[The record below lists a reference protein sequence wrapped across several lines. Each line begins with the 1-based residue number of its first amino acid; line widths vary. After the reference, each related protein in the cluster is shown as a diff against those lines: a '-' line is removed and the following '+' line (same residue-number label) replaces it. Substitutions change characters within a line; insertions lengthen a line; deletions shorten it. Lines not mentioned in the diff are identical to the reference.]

1 MSEHGLSR
9 RTLLRTAGAMA
20 GLGALQRIA
29 PAYAWTNGLLF
40 GGADQGTSAVDLTVA
55 AREFNVNGKMGRA
68 VMLNGSI
75 PGPLLRFRE
84 GTEAVIRV
92 RNDLRED
99 TSIHW
104 HGLIL
109 PNEMD
114 GVPGVT
120 FAGIKPGETFEYR
133 IPIRQYGT
141 YWYHSH
147 SAGQEQLGVYGPMI
161 LDPAGPDPIQ
171 ADREYVVMLSDWS
184 FMRPMEIVRKLKQS
198 SNYFNYQRLT
208 GAQALS
214 RENLQMFAKMRMDR
228 SDILDVT
235 GALYTYLMN
244 GLPSSENWTG
254 LFKPGERVR
263 LRFIN
268 GSAMTIFDV
277 RIPGLKMTVVQAYG
291 QNVHPV
297 EVDEFR
303 FAAGETYDV
312 IVEPTEDMAYTVFAE
327 SMDRSDFVRGTL
339 APRLGMSAAVPER
352 RKRPLRTM
360 TDMGMDMEGMGGMEG
375 MPGMDKGSMPG
386 MDMGG
391 AKKPAAP
398 SGGNMPGMKMHPTKS
413 GGDMGGMKMP
423 PSKSGGDMAGMKMPP
438 AKPSGGGMQ
447 GHDMAGMKMPPAQ
460 TTTPAGGA
468 NHAAPQGGHEGMV
481 MGSRNLGPAGI
492 PAIAAGMVTHGP
504 DRHGPANSM
513 VPMMTKSRLSEPG
526 TGLEDA
532 GHRVL
537 VYTDLMNVEP
547 FYDQRPPTR
556 EIELHLTGSMERYIW
571 SINGK
576 KYSEDPTPIRLRY
589 GERVRLTMVND
600 TMMEHP
606 MHLHGMWMILEN
618 GHGANQ
624 PRVHTIIVKPAERL
638 SVLVTADAVGPWAYH
653 CHQLYHMEL
662 GMFRVFEV
670 TAEGAR

>member
-1 MSEHGLSR
+1 
-9 RTLLRTAGAMA
+9 MA

-29 PAYAWTNGLLF
+29 PAYAWANGLVSANA
-40 GGADQGTSAVDLTVA
+40 GQGTSAVDLTVSA
-55 AREFNVNGKMGRA
+55 KEFMVNGKMGHA

-84 GTEAVIRV
+84 GTEGVIRV
-92 RNDLRED
+92 RNELREL
-99 TSIHW
+99 TSVHW
-104 HGLIL
+104 HGILL

-120 FAGIKPGETFEYR
+120 FGGIKPGTTFEYR
-133 IPIRQYGT
+133 IPFKQYGT

-147 SAGQEQLGVYGPMI
+147 SPGQEQLGVYGPLI
-161 LDPAGPDPIQ
+161 LDPAGPDPVEY
-171 ADREYVVMLSDWS
+171 DREYVVMLSDWS
-184 FMRPMEIVRKLKQS
+184 FMHPMDIVRKLKQ
-198 SNYFNYQRLT
+198 NGGYFNYQRQT
-208 GAQALS
+208 GAKSLS
-214 RENLQMFAKMRMDR
+214 PENLKMWNRMRMDP

-244 GLPSSENWTG
+244 GLPSADNWTG
-254 LFKPGERVR
+254 LFNPGEKVR

-277 RIPGLKMTVVQAYG
+277 RIPGLRMTVVQADG
-291 QNVHPV
+291 QNVQPV

-303 FAAGETYDV
+303 FSAGETYDV
-312 IVEPTEDMAYTVFAE
+312 IVQPTDDAAYTVFAE
-327 SMDRSDFVRGTL
+327 SMDRSDSVRGTL

-352 RKRPLRTM
+352 RPRPLRTM
-360 TDMGMDMEGMGGMEG
+360 ADMGMEHDMAGMGG
-375 MPGMDKGSMPG
+375 GSMPG
-386 MDMGG
+386 
-391 AKKPAAP
+391 
-398 SGGNMPGMKMHPTKS
+398 H
-413 GGDMGGMKMP
+413 DMGGMKLTP
-423 PSKSGGDMAGMKMPP
+423 AKPGGDMPGMKMPP
-438 AKPSGGGMQ
+438 AKQGGGAMQ
-447 GHDMAGMKMPPAQ
+447 GHDMAGMKMPPAKPGGGMPPGHDMAGMKMPPAQ
-460 TTTPAGGA
+460 TPAG
-468 NHAAPQGGHEGMV
+468 PQGHEGMV
-481 MGSRNLGPAGI
+481 MGSKNTGPAGI
-492 PAIAAGMVTHGP
+492 PAIAAGMVPHGP

-526 TGLEDA
+526 TGLENA
-532 GHRVL
+532 GHKVL
-537 VYTDLMNVEP
+537 VYTDLMDVEP

-556 EIELHLTGSMERYIW
+556 EIELHLTGSMERFIW

-576 KYSEDPTPIRLRY
+576 KYSDDPTPIPLKY

-624 PRVHTIIVKPAERL
+624 PRKHTVLVKPAERL

-653 CHQLYHMEL
+653 CHQLYHMEV

-670 TAEGAR
+670 SVGGAK